1 MAVPGST
8 DHIRRLRDLA
18 DKARTHAQ
26 VMSDRASRQTL
37 LRLAEDYEDL
47 ARRTQSWADERLS

>member
-1 MAVPGST
+1 MAAPGST
-8 DHIRRLRDLA
+8 DHIRWLRDLA
-18 DKARTHAQ
+18 EKARTHAR

-37 LRLAEDYEDL
+37 LQLAEDYEDL